1 MSRSRSR
8 RPHHVYVRG
17 GGRRYQSASLTET
30 PKFSRAMRV
39 RKRNSSLLLLPRPPH
54 LSPQPAAQTRGNRPI
69 NPSINQPIRP
79 MPPSVATHASLL
91 LKAAAAAAHLHPK
104 PFFSPRAAPPRIPSA
119 PAPPAAG
126 GSRYRPTTTT
136 TAAATATSATA
147 ACRWFRWPPPAQA
160 PVRGLC
166 SLPHSGGGG
175 GGGEGMGSEGVG
187 RRRRVV
193 APAVNGVA
201 KDGAPQPPPPKLLT
215 LPTVLTIGR
224 VAAVPLLIS
233 SKFERQ
239 LVCSC

>member
-91 LKAAAAAAHLHPK
+91 LKAAAAAALHPK
-104 PFFSPRAAPPRIPSA
+104 PFFSPRARRLDPSA
-119 PAPPAAG
+119 P
-126 GSRYRPTTTT
+126 RRRQE
-136 TAAATATSATA
+136 AAAT
-147 ACRWFRWPPPAQA
+147 
-160 PVRGLC
+160 V
-166 SLPHSGGGG
+166 
-175 GGGEGMGSEGVG
+175 
-187 RRRRVV
+187 RRRRRRRRRRR
-193 APAVNGVA
+193 PA
-201 KDGAPQPPPPKLLT
+201 PPP
-215 LPTVLTIGR
+215 R
-224 VAAVPLLIS
+224 AAGSGGP
-233 SKFERQ
+233 RPRRRP
-239 LVCSC
+239 

>member
-104 PFFSPRAAPPRIPSA
+104 PFFSPRAAPPGSVC
-119 PAPPAAG
+119 PAPPARRQPLPSDDDDDG
-126 GSRYRPTTTT
+126 GGDGDQRHRRVPLVPV
-136 TAAATATSATA
+136 A
-147 ACRWFRWPPPAQA
+147 PPAQA

-239 LVCSC
+239 LVCSF